1 MSRSHSRKATDV
13 QAEAPAPQARAVTAE
28 PAPAPAAEPA
38 RLSTGWKVA
47 LAAWL
52 LCFFGLGLYEL
63 WGLIGSLLFR

>member
-13 QAEAPAPQARAVTAE
+13 QAEAPAPAARAAP
-28 PAPAPAAEPA
+28 PAPAEAPAVEGA

-52 LCFFGLGLYEL
+52 TCFLGLGLYEL
-63 WGLIGSLLFR
+63 WGLVGSLLFR